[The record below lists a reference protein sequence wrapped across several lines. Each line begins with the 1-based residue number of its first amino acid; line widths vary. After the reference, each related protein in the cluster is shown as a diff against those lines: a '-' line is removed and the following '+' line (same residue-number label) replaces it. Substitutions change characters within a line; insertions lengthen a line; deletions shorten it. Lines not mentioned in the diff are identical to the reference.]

1 MQYAEEI
8 VREFLVFRGFTST
21 LQIYENELSTDI
33 GAGFQVDKIL
43 ELIFSV
49 YVPNFHGDKLV
60 SLLTFLKQCVCSS
73 TETVLISTLSKLEVS
88 ALKYY
93 VVHALQS
100 ERQDKVVEFFETNGN
115 DLLQRHSEWMSW
127 FGMPLTLFSFLFKLV
142 VRFASLIE
150 PSF

>member
-1 MQYAEEI
+1 MMENMHYAEEI

-60 SLLTFLKQCVCSS
+60 NLLTFLKQCVCSS

-88 ALKYY
+88 SFKYY

-100 ERQDKVVEFFETNGN
+100 ERRDKVVEFFEANGN
-115 DLLQRHSEWMSW
+115 DLLQRHSDWMSW
-127 FGMPLTLFSFLFKLV
+127 FGVSLFFLNLV
-142 VRFASLIE
+142 
-150 PSF
+150 